1 MNKKA
6 DYPDQF
12 SRSISDLFNS
22 HCVRLVTPDTS
33 TCHETS
39 DLDNRENKFVSLQ
52 VRGNSSLLVTEN
64 QCLVVDP
71 DDQIMDLIEDAEI
84 DYAFISHGH
93 YDHHTGLNKL
103 FKNGQRPT
111 IVCSRFTR
119 KILWNSHVEQN
130 EMIHAFD
137 RAIVVDPNPFE
148 DVKIGDFEV
157 RACNGGHC
165 LGNTMYFVR
174 EREGSHS
181 ILFAQEST
189 LRLVGGNNANL
200 PKESNCEVLV
210 VDGNCCK
217 GSTSDVPYENHK
229 QLLRLLQTSFLTHQ
243 AVVIL
248 CNSLGIMQEVYTGVS
263 ASLFSGELAGKQV
276 RLMNCPP
283 VIRDELVK
291 LTSSPT
297 EIFPWDAQISF
308 EDWTTQELLRYGK
321 DAVVIVPA
329 AIGDDGC
336 ATVDIHEFLKQK
348 SLKVLAVNL
357 NLPDLQEFD
366 NFDNVAIPTHSS
378 ATEVDQLINHCNP
391 NKVIFGCTGGTELSL
406 QKKWPAV
413 DFYNGVTKT
422 ATLHFNNANDCIEG

>member
-1 MNKKA
+1 MSKKL

-12 SRSISDLFNS
+12 CSPISDLFDS
-22 HCVRLVTPDTS
+22 HCIRQATPDRI
-33 TCHETS
+33 CPEPS
-39 DLDNRENKFVSLQ
+39 DLNNRGNKFVSLK

-64 QCLVVDP
+64 LCFVVDP
-71 DDQIMDLIEDAEI
+71 GDQIMDLIEGTEI
-84 DYAFISHGH
+84 DYAIITHGH
-93 YDHHTGLNKL
+93 VDHHSGLIHL
-103 FKNGQRPT
+103 FKNGQSPT
-111 IVCSRFTR
+111 IICSRFTQNILR
-119 KILWNSHVEQN
+119 KFQIELTEI
-130 EMIHAFD
+130 IHAIE
-137 RAIVVDPNPFE
+137 RAIIVDPDPFE
-148 DVKIGDFEV
+148 TRRIGGVDIL
-157 RACNGGHC
+157 ACNGGHC
-165 LGNTMYFVR
+165 FGNTMFFVKDI
-174 EREGSHS
+174 EGSHS

-189 LRLVGGNNANL
+189 LRLVGGTNANL
-200 PKESNCEVLV
+200 PEEFNCEVLV
-210 VDGNCCK
+210 VDGNCST
-217 GSTSDVPYENHK
+217 GSTSDVPSENHI
-229 QLLRLLQTSFLTHQ
+229 QLLSLLQASFSTHQ

-248 CNSLGIMQEVYTGVS
+248 CNSLGIMQEVYSGVY
-263 ASLFSGELAGKQV
+263 ASLYAGELAGKQV

-366 NFDNVAIPTHSS
+366 NFDNIAIPTHSS